1 MVSGMIRVSIVII
14 AALAGFSSQAIT
26 PAWSAEAEDRCRGER
41 DQRLRALDAERAS
54 IETILDNDA
63 AVSGA
68 ASFHLE
74 EARKALVADIERQKA
89 AVEARYRR
97 CSAPPPTAQ

>member
-1 MVSGMIRVSIVII
+1 MVPGMIRASAAII
-14 AALAGFSSQAIT
+14 AAVAIFSGQALR
-26 PAWSAEAEDRCRGER
+26 PAWSAEAEDRCREER
-41 DQRLRALDAERAS
+41 DQRLRALDEERTS
-54 IETILDNDA
+54 IETIFDNDA

-74 EARKALVADIERQKA
+74 EARKALMADIERQKA